1 MFPKEDLMWIRD
13 CLQQRVDENF
23 KKFRRYSEADMN
35 SFLIVKKIK
44 FVYWYKF
51 L

>member
-1 MFPKEDLMWIRD
+1 MFPKEDLMLIRD

-23 KKFRRYSEADMN
+23 KKFRRYSETDMN

-44 FVYWYKF
+44 FVY
-51 L
+51 